1 MCVKNNPQSVPQPVP
16 QYVSQS
22 VPQPVAINKLNNTK
36 LNKEKSKKEKKSD
49 FDFSLIPE
57 EFIPI
62 VKKWLKYKSEK
73 GQTYK
78 KTEFRTRQCNLDIE
92 LCSLI
97 STFIE
102 VTTLDG
108 DTKTGSFKEM

>member
-1 MCVKNNPQSVPQPVP
+1 METEIKVSTKNLENAKNIKLSKNTHTLIMCR
-16 QYVSQS
+16 
-22 VPQPVAINKLNNTK
+22 AML
-36 LNKEKSKKEKKSD
+36 SD
-49 FDFSLIPE
+49 IQETVVEVVGELYGNRQDEYLEDF
-57 EFIPI
+57 
-62 VKKWLKYKSEK
+62 
-73 GQTYK
+73 
-78 KTEFRTRQCNLDIE
+78 RDRQCNLDIE